1 MQPFRLQRGSVTVS
15 EKNKKSKTGK
25 KAVAIVLAVIILLL
39 SLSAAF
45 VMIKFKQLR
54 RNAPSVAEDSLTYDF
69 DAHETVPETLGDNPE
84 FDAIF
89 EGTADSFK
97 AAIKDWATNGG
108 DIMYS
113 KDVLNILCIGVDTR
127 NKNTISGLTDSMII
141 VSVNKVLGTITLT
154 SVMRDSYAYLES
166 PDGVGSFNKINS
178 AFPFYGIKNLISTL
192 ESHFKIKID
201 GYAMINFNFFKA
213 VIDKLGGVTVA
224 VQQYEADYINKNYNF
239 NIGVGGAVTLNGEE
253 ALAFCRSRNC
263 DSDGDVSRTRRQR
276 QVLVALL
283 QKAATIQTSEITDY
297 ITFFL
302 PMFETNYTETELI
315 SLATKAVVGGWAR
328 FSVTQIV
335 MPDEASRYGHNG
347 SSWFWAVDYPLA
359 AQTLQ
364 KAIYGETNITLQKDR
379 VTAIDLLLGKGE

>member
-1 MQPFRLQRGSVTVS
+1 MAKK
-15 EKNKKSKTGK
+15 EKREKSNRGK
-25 KAVAIVLAVIILLL
+25 KAVAIILAVIILLL

-54 RNAPSVAEDSLTYDF
+54 RGDVTVPEDTLVYDF
-69 DAHETVPETLGDNPE
+69 DEDETVPAALMDNME
-84 FDAIF
+84 FDEIF
-89 EGTADSFK
+89 ESTAESFK
-97 AAIKDWATNGG
+97 ASIKKWATNGG
-108 DIMYS
+108 DVMYS

-141 VSVNKVLGTITLT
+141 ISVNKVLGTITLT

-178 AFPFYGIKNLISTL
+178 AFPFYGIDNLISTM

-213 VIDKLGGVTVA
+213 VIDKLGGVTVW
-224 VQQYEADYINKNYNF
+224 VQQYEADYINENYGFSLTEGN
-239 NIGVGGAVTLNGEE
+239 NTLNGEE

-276 QVLVALL
+276 QVIVALL
-283 QKAATIQTSEITDY
+283 SKAATITTSEIPDY
-297 ITFFL
+297 ISFFL
-302 PMFETNYTETELI
+302 PMFDTNYSETELI
-315 SLATKAVVGGWAR
+315 SLATRAVIGGWAR
-328 FSVTQIV
+328 FAVTEIV

-364 KAIYGETNITLQKDR
+364 KQIYGDTNITLSENR

>member
-1 MQPFRLQRGSVTVS
+1 MSDKKKK
-15 EKNKKSKTGK
+15 EKSNRGK
-25 KAVAIVLAVIILLL
+25 KVLAIVLAVIIFLL

-54 RNAPSVAEDSLTYDF
+54 RSDVTVPEDTLVYDF
-69 DAHETVPETLGDNPE
+69 DEQETVPVALQDNPE
-84 FDAIF
+84 FDEIF
-89 EGTADSFK
+89 EGTAESFK
-97 AAIKDWATNGG
+97 AAIKNWATNGG
-108 DIMYS
+108 DVMYS

-141 VSVNKVLGTITLT
+141 ISVNKVLGTITLT

-178 AFPFYGIKNLISTL
+178 AFPFYGIDNLIDTM

-213 VIDKLGGVTVA
+213 VIDKLGGVEVW
-224 VQQYEADYINKNYNF
+224 VQQYEADYINENYGF
-239 NIGVGGAVTLNGEE
+239 NLTAGTNTLNGEE

-276 QVLVALL
+276 QVIVALL
-283 QKAATIQTSEITDY
+283 GKAATITTSEIPDY
-297 ITFFL
+297 ISFFL
-302 PMFETNYTETELI
+302 PMFDTNYSETELI
-315 SLATKAVVGGWAR
+315 SLATRAVIGGWAR
-328 FSVTQIV
+328 FSVTEIV

-364 KAIYGETNITLQKDR
+364 KQIYGDTNITLSENR

>member
-1 MQPFRLQRGSVTVS
+1 MSD
-15 EKNKKSKTGK
+15 KNKKEKSNKGK
-25 KAVAIVLAVIILLL
+25 KVLAVILAVIIFLL

-45 VMIKFKQLR
+45 VMVKFKQLR
-54 RNAPSVAEDSLTYDF
+54 RSDVTVPEDTLVYDF
-69 DAHETVPETLGDNPE
+69 DEQETVPVALQDNPE
-84 FDAIF
+84 FDEIF
-89 EGTADSFK
+89 EGTAESFK
-97 AAIKDWATNGG
+97 AAIKNWATNGG
-108 DIMYS
+108 DVMYS

-141 VSVNKVLGTITLT
+141 ISVNKVLGTITLT

-178 AFPFYGIKNLISTL
+178 AFPFYGIDNLIDTM

-213 VIDKLGGVTVA
+213 VIDKLGGVEVW
-224 VQQYEADYINKNYNF
+224 VQQYEADYINENYGFSLTAGN
-239 NIGVGGAVTLNGEE
+239 NILNGEE

-276 QVLVALL
+276 QVIVALL
-283 QKAATIQTSEITDY
+283 GKAATITTSEIPDY
-297 ITFFL
+297 ISFFL
-302 PMFETNYTETELI
+302 PMFDTNYSETELI
-315 SLATKAVVGGWAR
+315 SLATRAVIGGWAR
-328 FSVTQIV
+328 FSVTEIV

-364 KAIYGETNITLQKDR
+364 KQIYGDTNITLSENR